1 MFWTPQQVPILVVI
15 VYRWDESGS
24 EPRLVKDLVYVITQD
39 SKHHARVGPSFWQC
53 SNLQNRR
60 PHVCGH
66 NQPLFT
72 TSLQHTQEHQQTR
85 TQRRRSCNLHNIR
98 PHVCFTVS
106 HYSQPECA
114 LVTRQVVNSARQ
126 KMLTEYWD
134 KVAGKRPEHVYEFV
148 DGCASQFKGAPSFA
162 DIADSKTELGYYCTR
177 YFHEVSHAKGPQD
190 AAGANI
196 KQAVKKAVLNSN
208 GKWFNKVTDD
218 ESFYNC
224 CVDIFKEKSFACP
237 SDEVCAMVLGISPCP
252 WALLRVTQRF
262 NLLANPSQSHP
273 ENLLTGCHCT

>member
-24 EPRLVKDLVYVITQD
+24 EPRLVKDLLYVITQD

-85 TQRRRSCNLHNIR
+85 TQWRRSCNLQNKR

-126 KMLTEYWD
+126 KMLTEYGTRWRENGQSTFTSLWTD
-134 KVAGKRPEHVYEFV
+134 ALRSSRGPL
-148 DGCASQFKGAPSFA
+148 PSRTLRTAKLSSGIFA
-162 DIADSKTELGYYCTR
+162 RATFTR
-177 YFHEVSHAKGPQD
+177 F
-190 AAGANI
+190 
-196 KQAVKKAVLNSN
+196 L
-208 GKWFNKVTDD
+208 
-218 ESFYNC
+218 
-224 CVDIFKEKSFACP
+224 
-237 SDEVCAMVLGISPCP
+237 
-252 WALLRVTQRF
+252 TQRGPKTP
-262 NLLANPSQSHP
+262 LGPTSSKRSKRL
-273 ENLLTGCHCT
+273 C